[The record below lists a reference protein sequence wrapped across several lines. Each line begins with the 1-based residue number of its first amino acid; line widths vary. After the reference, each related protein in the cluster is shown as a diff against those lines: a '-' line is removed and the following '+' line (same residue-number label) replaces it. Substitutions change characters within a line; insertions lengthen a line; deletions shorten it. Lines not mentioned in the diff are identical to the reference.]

1 MAFVTGIYLIDAP
14 ASALNMGEGE
24 ETTATVKAIRVGA
37 YQYPYVSAQSF
48 RYWLRRTLE
57 AGNGEWVNAP
67 IHTAGKGQRQQAY
80 TEGDPITYWD
90 DDLFGYMRAVKDG
103 TRTRLSPFRTSTLVS
118 IAPVEIVRDFGVMAR
133 HEGDPVLHGHEFYAT
148 VLKGLF
154 SLNLSAAG
162 TFSYVDRSGHLNLD
176 EALQEEAQRQ
186 GLEHLEERRCY
197 RLPYEERVRR
207 VQALLRALGRLQGG
221 ARQTLH
227 YTDVAPAF
235 VMAAVTV
242 GGNHIFNRVITAQHG
257 RPVLHEGALVEAF
270 NSLRGDILSSVHV
283 GIAQG
288 FMDDAA
294 ETLARY
300 GLTVRHPRE
309 ALDALA
315 DEVAQNPAWWE

>member
-37 YQYPYVSAQSF
+37 YEYPYVSAQAF

-57 AGNGEWVNAP
+57 TTNGEWVSAP
-67 IHTAGKGQRQQAY
+67 IYTAGKGQRQQAY
-80 TEGDPITYWD
+80 TEGDPIAYWD
-90 DDLFGYMRAVKDG
+90 DDLFGYMRAVKEA

-118 IAPVEIVRDFGVMAR
+118 IAPVEITRDFGVMAR
-133 HEGDPVLHGHEFYAT
+133 HEGDPVLHGHEFYST

-154 SLNLSAAG
+154 SLNLSAVG
-162 TFSYVDRSGHLNLD
+162 TFSYIDRSGHLNLD
-176 EALQEEAQRQ
+176 SALQEEAQRQ
-186 GLEHLEERRCY
+186 GLEHLADRRCY

-207 VQALLRALGRLQGG
+207 VQALLQALGRLQGG

-235 VMAAVTV
+235 VMAAVTA
-242 GGNHIFNRVITAQHG
+242 GGNHIFSRVVTAQHG
-257 RPVLHEGALVEAF
+257 RPVLHERALDEAL

-294 ETLARY
+294 ETLRRY
-300 GLTVRHPRE
+300 GLEVRHPRE

-315 DEVAQNPAWWE
+315 GEVAQNWAWWE